1 MELTPERAEDTAL
14 AAPPVTVLAR
24 PESSEAALL
33 IKELTWHAPRVA
45 VEAMRMVVAENF
57 ILAVLV
63 FVWGDG
69 YVIE

>member
-1 MELTPERAEDTAL
+1 MEFTPESAEETAL

-33 IKELTWHAPRVA
+33 MRESTWHAPRVA

-57 ILAVLV
+57 ILAVLG
-63 FVWGDG
+63 FG
-69 YVIE
+69 